1 MGPFISIVIPCLNEA
16 STILQVISDAKKNC
30 RKFFPSDF
38 EIIVADNGSTDG
50 TLESLNKAK
59 FENVVH
65 IPIRGY
71 GAALHGGILRSRGQ
85 YVLYADADLSYPFSN
100 LEKFKE
106 TLNLHPDLVL
116 GSRLTGNIEPGA
128 MPVLHRYL
136 GTPILSS
143 LIRIIYSIHTSD
155 CNSGM
160 RLVKKSFYKSLNM
173 RNSGMEW
180 ASELLLKT
188 ALKNGSYMEVPIT
201 FKKDQRDKPPHLS
214 TWSDGWRHL
223 KAIVLLKP
231 QILYP
236 LIALL
241 PLIAIYIYPSNFAVF
256 FFLVY
261 LVFTLG
267 LCLLLL
273 ELLKSAIEKKT
284 SRVSIFLSKF
294 IIVPF
299 FLIFAAALA
308 FLIFWL
314 PDSRMG
320 TKLFLA
326 SLTNTLFLW
335 VFFVETVKT
344 HLVNRLPDV

>member
-71 GAALHGGILRSRGQ
+71 GAALHGGILRSRGK
-85 YVLYADADLSYPFSN
+85 YVLYADAGLSYPFSN

-160 RLVKKSFYKSLNM
+160 RLVRKSFYKSLNM

-188 ALKNGSYMEVPIT
+188 ALKSGRYLEVPIS
-201 FKKDQRDKPPHLS
+201 FNKDRRGRQPHLS

-231 QILYP
+231 SSLFPWLGI
-236 LIALL
+236 
-241 PLIAIYIYPSNFAVF
+241 
-256 FFLVY
+256 FLVGAWVTY
-261 LVFTLG
+261 PYSFSLVFLFIMLTEILG
-267 LCLLLL
+267 LSLLTLKLL
-273 ELLKSAIEKKT
+273 EHGIENKEN
-284 SRVSIFLSKF
+284 RVSKFLIQFK
-294 IIVPF
+294 IVP
-299 FLIFAAALA
+299 LTGI
-308 FLIFWL
+308 
-314 PDSRMG
+314 
-320 TKLFLA
+320 
-326 SLTNTLFLW
+326 SLGIIC
-335 VFFVETVKT
+335 V
-344 HLVNRLPDV
+344 LVILDRKS